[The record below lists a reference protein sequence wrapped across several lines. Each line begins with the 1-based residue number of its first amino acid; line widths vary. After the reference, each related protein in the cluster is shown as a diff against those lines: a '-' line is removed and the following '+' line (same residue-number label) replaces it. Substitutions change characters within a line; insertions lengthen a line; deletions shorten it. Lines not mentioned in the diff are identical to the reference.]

1 MCVQKINIVKNIYQQ
16 RKTSKTVIRR
26 ILGEN
31 TIVKRNFDFGRFEGI
46 AEIFGKKKKL
56 FITGQK
62 QNNVIDKNSINYV
75 GCFYNN
81 SRELENVYVFNRN
94 NKNIDIFTKTGE
106 LIQQY
111 SPEEAYALFCYKH
124 DSKNIHKFLRR
135 IKGIKQKNIE
145 NTKNIVKIISDLF
158 KNERKHSKISEEII
172 TYRAL
177 DRTSLRKIQTMKE
190 GEIFTDESFTSVAT
204 KKSKIFQF
212 LNFRN
217 FLHPAKIKLPKDSKY
232 ISLDELH
239 NIVLPNGR
247 ETELLLQ
254 EGNNY
259 LITKKPKF
267 GFIEMELLT
276 K

>member
-16 RKTSKTVIRR
+16 RKTSKTAIRH

-62 QNNVIDKNSINYV
+62 QNDIIDKNSINYV

-81 SRELENVYVFNRN
+81 SRELENIYIFNRN
-94 NKNIDIFTKTGE
+94 NKNIDVFTKTGE

-111 SPEEAYALFCYKH
+111 TPEEAHALFSYKH
-124 DSKNIHKFLRR
+124 DSKNIHKFLRKTKK
-135 IKGIKQKNIE
+135 IKSKDIE
-145 NTKNIVKIISDLF
+145 NTKNIVKILSDLF
-158 KNERKHSKISEEII
+158 KNKQKHSKTSKEIV

-177 DRTSLRKIQTMKE
+177 DRTSLSKILALKE

-204 KKSKIFQF
+204 KKSKILPF
-212 LNFRN
+212 LRLRN
-217 FLHPAKIKLPKDSKY
+217 FLHPVKIKLPPNIKF

-239 NIVLPNGR
+239 NIILPCTR

-254 EGNNY
+254 EGNSY

>member
-16 RKTSKTVIRR
+16 RKTSKTAIRH

-62 QNNVIDKNSINYV
+62 QNNKIDKNSINYV

-81 SRELENVYVFNRN
+81 SRELENIYIFNRN
-94 NKNIDIFTKTGE
+94 NKSVDVFTKTEE

-111 SPEEAYALFCYKH
+111 SPEETHALFSYKH
-124 DSKNIHKFLRR
+124 DSKNIHRFLR
-135 IKGIKQKNIE
+135 KTKEIKQKNYE
-145 NTKNIVKIISDLF
+145 STKNIVKILSSLF
-158 KNERKHSKISEEII
+158 KHKQKHSKTSEEIV

-177 DRTSLRKIQTMKE
+177 DKTSLRKILTLKE
-190 GEIFTDESFTSVAT
+190 GETFTDESFTSVAT
-204 KKSKIFQF
+204 KKSKILQF

-217 FLHPAKIKLPKDSKY
+217 FLHPAKIKLPKDTKF

-239 NIVLPNGR
+239 NIILPCTR

-254 EGNNY
+254 EGNSY
-259 LITKKPKF
+259 IITKKPRL